1 LAVVLGLSL
10 SLFWASSAVA
20 QNHNTAGHNDPHG
33 TLENASAGDHKE
45 GDTKHVNPDDD
56 PSQII
61 IHHVMDS
68 HDWHFFDYPSG
79 DGYKPFAIHLPWLLY
94 TSETGLVFFANSEAL
109 NEDPHFLVDSHD
121 HLYYVTDKHPDAS
134 VSEHVAHED
143 TTHHYAIVGHGSHKT
158 VYAMNPVHGVSVMDF
173 SLTKTGLQIL
183 IVCIVMLLIFIRIAS
198 RYKKNPNSAP
208 KGIQSFFEPVIIFVR
223 DEVAK
228 PFLGETHYLRFTPYL
243 LTLFFFIWFSNI
255 FGLTPLSSNI
265 AGNTSITL
273 ALAALT
279 FILIL
284 ANSKKDFWLHIFW
297 FPGVPIWLKPLM
309 FVVEFL
315 GMITKPA
322 ALAIRLFANIS
333 AGHFM
338 ILALICLIFIL
349 GKNGES
355 IGGGVAIAPLSVI
368 FSLFI
373 YVVEVLVAAVQ
384 AFVFTLLTAVF
395 IGQAMESHDHDEH
408 HAAEHH

>member
-1 LAVVLGLSL
+1 MVGLFFATPLAAEPPPSGEEHH
-10 SLFWASSAVA
+10 AEGGE
-20 QNHNTAGHNDPHG
+20 TA
-33 TLENASAGDHKE
+33 
-45 GDTKHVNPDDD
+45 KHVSPDDE
-56 PSQII
+56 PSKII

-68 HDWHFFDYPSG
+68 HDWHFTDFPTGGGEYTPI
-79 DGYKPFAIHLPWLLY
+79 AISLPWLIY
-94 TSETGLVFFANSEAL
+94 TSETGVKFFMSSHAL
-109 NEDPHFLVDSHD
+109 NEESTPFVVDSHD
-121 HLYYVTDKHPDAS
+121 HLYYVAEKHLAS
-134 VSEHVAHED
+134 GVTEEQAHHEPEK
-143 TTHHYAIVGHGSHKT
+143 YAVTGHGSHKQVWAIT
-158 VYAMNPVHGVSVMDF
+158 PVEGVSVMDF
-173 SLTKTGLQIL
+173 SLTKTGFQIL
-183 IVCIVMLLIFIRIAS
+183 LVVIVMCFLFISIA
-198 RYKKNPNSAP
+198 RKYKKNGNVAP
-208 KGIQSFFEPVIIFVR
+208 KGVQSFFEPVIMFVR
-223 DEVAK
+223 DDVAR
-228 PFLGETHYLRFTPYL
+228 PFLGEKHYMRFTPYL
-243 LTLFFFIWFSNI
+243 LTVFFFIWFSNM

-265 AGNTSITL
+265 MGNTSITIAL
-273 ALAALT
+273 ALLT

-309 FVVEFL
+309 LVVEFL
-315 GMITKPA
+315 GMLTKPA

-355 IGGGVAIAPLSVI
+355 IGGGVAIAPLSII

-373 YVVEVLVAAVQ
+373 YAVELLVAAVQ

-408 HAAEHH
+408 AAHDHH